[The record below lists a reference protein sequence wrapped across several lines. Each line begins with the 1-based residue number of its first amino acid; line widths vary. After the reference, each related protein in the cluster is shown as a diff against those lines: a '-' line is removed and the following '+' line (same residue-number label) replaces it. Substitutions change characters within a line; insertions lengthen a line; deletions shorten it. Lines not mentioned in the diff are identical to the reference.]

1 MTVVADGVTI
11 SLMKAISPVKSAVD
25 TDEGLSSTASPSLE
39 RGLAVLEL
47 LSRHPTGRT
56 LSELAVE
63 LGLPGAS
70 VFRIG
75 NALEQLGYVDRDP
88 ATKRFTLTNRF
99 LRLGLPGRVDRSMS
113 ECAVEPMR
121 KLRKTLGET
130 TQLCCLVDTDM
141 VIIEQLI
148 STFPFKYSA
157 DIGAR
162 CPLYSCAPGKAI
174 AAFLPQDELDSL
186 VTRLKLKRFT
196 DTTITSKAV
205 LRRELNE
212 VKQRGFAVDR
222 AEGLLGIHCVAAPIL
237 DRHGLAI
244 AAITIAGP
252 SNRIPEDEFASIGKI
267 VQQAASATS
276 AAFNS

>member
-1 MTVVADGVTI
+1 
-11 SLMKAISPVKSAVD
+11 MKAIPSVKTRAEAD
-25 TDEGLSSTASPSLE
+25 DPLSTTASPSLE

-56 LSELAVE
+56 LSELASE
-63 LGLPGAS
+63 LGLAGAS

-75 NALEQLGYVDRDP
+75 TSLEQLGYVDRDP

-99 LRLGLPGRVDRSMS
+99 LRLGLPGRVDRSLT
-113 ECAVEPMR
+113 ECAIELMR
-121 KLRKTLGET
+121 SVRRATGET
-130 TQLCCLVDTDM
+130 TQLCCLADIDM

-174 AAFLPQDELDSL
+174 AAFLPPEELDAL
-186 VTRLKLKRFT
+186 LPRLKLKRFT
-196 DTTITSKAV
+196 ETTITSKTE
-205 LRRELNE
+205 LRRELEE
-212 VKQRGFAVDR
+212 VKRRGYAIDR
-222 AEGLLGIHCVAAPIL
+222 AEGMTGIHCVAAPIL
-237 DRHGLAI
+237 DRHGAAI

-252 SNRIPEDEFASIGKI
+252 ASRVLSEEFASIGKI
-267 VQQAASATS
+267 VKNAALQTS
-276 AAFNS
+276 EAFNS